1 MAQERP
7 QLTSV
12 GPAGHKDPSRPQA
25 RKRSPARLPYSMTFL
40 SVQDQV
46 RAAESGAEE
55 RKRAGL
61 GATLAQTWRGRTAE
75 PEANGWLERV
85 FPP

>member
-1 MAQERP
+1 MNSRNHVA
-7 QLTSV
+7 V
-12 GPAGHKDPSRPQA
+12 GTESM
-25 RKRSPARLPYSMTFL
+25 LLCMTFL

-46 RAAESGAEE
+46 GAAESGAEE
-55 RKRAGL
+55 RERAGL

-75 PEANGWLERV
+75 PEANGWLERG